1 MTGDELPRWVGDPA
15 AFRREHW
22 RRRPAVLHPAHPPA
36 APMTLADV
44 DAALDSGLLRTPY
57 LELARAG
64 ATVPETA
71 YTTSRTVAGEPVHGI
86 ADPAALLAQLT
97 RGATLVLRNT
107 EHWHRPTRA
116 LTERLQAE
124 LGRQVEAF
132 YFVTP
137 PGAQGLDVHRDD
149 ADVLLLQI
157 AGRKRWR
164 VHGGPPDG
172 SWSPGEVAEPGPV
185 LLEDTL
191 RENEVLYIPRGFA
204 HAAVGDQGLSAHL
217 SLTVREVGSQQ
228 LYRALQGILL
238 GEQRLPARPTDDA
251 ALLASGEAMIERF
264 RHGLATVTAAAL
276 LDTAR
281 AAQRAAPAPAA
292 TGHLTA
298 LAEQLATSG
307 EQPR

>member
-15 AFRREHW
+15 AFHREHW
-22 RRRPAVLHPAHPPA
+22 RRRPAVLRPAHPPA

-57 LELARAG
+57 VELARAG
-64 ATVPETA
+64 TTVPAAA
-71 YTTSRTVAGEPVHGI
+71 YTRSTTVGGEPVHGL
-86 ADPAALLAQLT
+86 ADPAALLARLAD
-97 RGATLVLRNT
+97 GATLVLRNT

-124 LGRQVEAF
+124 LGRRVEAF

-149 ADVLLLQI
+149 ADVLLLQV

-172 SWSPGEVAEPGPV
+172 SWGPGEVAEPGPV
-185 LLEDTL
+185 LLEETL
-191 RENEVLYIPRGFA
+191 GENEVLYIPRGFA

-217 SLTVREVGSQQ
+217 SLTVREVGSRQ
-228 LYRALQGILL
+228 LYRALQDLLL
-238 GEQRLPARPTDDA
+238 GEHRPPARPLDDD
-251 ALLASGEAMIERF
+251 ALLAGGAAMIERL
-264 RHGLATVTAAAL
+264 RHGLAAVTPTAL
-276 LDTAR
+276 LDAAR
-281 AAQRAAPAPAA
+281 AAQRAAAPAPAA
-292 TGHLTA
+292 TGGLTA
-298 LAEQLATSG
+298 LAERL
-307 EQPR
+307 R

>member
-15 AFRREHW
+15 AFHREHW
-22 RRRPAVLHPAHPPA
+22 RRRPAVFRPPHPPA

-57 LELARAG
+57 VELAKAG
-64 ATVPETA
+64 TTVPEAA
-71 YTTSRTVAGEPVHGI
+71 YTTSRTVGGDPVHGL
-86 ADPAALLAQLT
+86 ADPAALLARLDH
-97 RGATLVLRNT
+97 GATLVLRNT

-124 LGRQVEAF
+124 LGRRVEAF

-137 PGAQGLDVHRDD
+137 PGGQGLDVHRDD
-149 ADVLLLQI
+149 ADVLLLQV

-164 VHGGPPDG
+164 VHGGPPDS
-172 SWSPGEVAEPGPV
+172 SWAPGEVAEPGPV
-185 LLEDTL
+185 LLEETL
-191 RENEVLYIPRGFA
+191 GEGEVLYLPRGFA

-217 SLTVREVGSQQ
+217 SLTVREVGSRE

-238 GEQRLPARPTDDA
+238 GGERFPARPLDED

-264 RHGLATVTAAAL
+264 RQRAATVTAAEL
-276 LDTAR
+276 LAAAR
-281 AAQRAAPAPAA
+281 AAQCAAPAPAA
-292 TGHLTA
+292 TRTLTG
-298 LAEQLATSG
+298 LAGRLAATG
-307 EQPR
+307 EPRR